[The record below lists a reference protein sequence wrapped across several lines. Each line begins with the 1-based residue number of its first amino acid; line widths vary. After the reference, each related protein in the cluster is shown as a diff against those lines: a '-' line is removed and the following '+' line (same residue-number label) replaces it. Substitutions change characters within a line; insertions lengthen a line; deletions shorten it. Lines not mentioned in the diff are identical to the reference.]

1 MQTGRHARLRRVAA
15 RSIGTSASRF
25 PSLFD
30 VGRELS
36 RATTHVDAREGVL
49 SDAGSTPA
57 ASTIYLLL
65 SAGVA
70 DLYIFRLHSR
80 GIARVDRPV
89 DLGRY
94 WNRSLALMN
103 RLLIFTSILCFSLGS
118 DAAAQERSAI
128 SENAPATTMFAQHGT
143 DRIWLSGQMN
153 VIFQTHAPFPAE
165 YSGDH
170 SLRPT
175 SERATSVL
183 MTLFTGIKVAQHT
196 EVLFDIESAGGR
208 GISDALGLAG
218 FTDLDVVRNP
228 ELGAA
233 PYVARVMLHETIAL
247 ASGRS
252 NAERSPLSLAKTVPT
267 RRLEIRVGKFGTVD
281 FFDLNAV
288 GSDSHL
294 QFMNWTVDNNG
305 AYDYAADTRGYTWGA
320 VVEYHDPQRVIRFG
334 EMLMPKVANGLALD
348 WNLSRARAE
357 NIEFEWHPEIG
368 DRSGIMRLLA
378 YVNHANMG
386 DYREAV
392 HRFVSGVD
400 PVPTIEN
407 TRQQGRI
414 KYGFGVNVEQPVTA
428 ALRAFA
434 RGGWNEPHFE
444 SFAYTEANDSAQ
456 FGVDYAGARW
466 KRPTDKIGGAFV
478 TNGLSDDHER
488 YLALGGLGFLLGDG
502 GLRPGREQIFEG
514 YYTTHL
520 WRGLFVSADA
530 QHVTNP
536 GYNRDRGPVLVA
548 SARLHVDF

>member
-1 MQTGRHARLRRVAA
+1 VRLPTISVVRRLATILLAA
-15 RSIGTSASRF
+15 WCM
-25 PSLFD
+25 
-30 VGRELS
+30 
-36 RATTHVDAREGVL
+36 
-49 SDAGSTPA
+49 
-57 ASTIYLLL
+57 TIP
-65 SAGVA
+65 
-70 DLYIFRLHSR
+70 
-80 GIARVDRPV
+80 RP
-89 DLGRY
+89 
-94 WNRSLALMN
+94 
-103 RLLIFTSILCFSLGS
+103 
-118 DAAAQERSAI
+118 AAAQP
-128 SENAPATTMFAQHGT
+128 SEPEPVTMFAHAS
-143 DRIWLSGQMN
+143 DPRWWISGQLN
-153 VIFQTHAPFPAE
+153 VIEQAHPTFTSPYSGPNSLQAPAE
-165 YSGDH
+165 RRVSRVLTLYTG
-170 SLRPT
+170 L
-175 SERATSVL
+175 SV
-183 MTLFTGIKVAQHT
+183 GQGW
-196 EVLFDIESAGGR
+196 EVFADFESAGGR
-208 GISDALGLAG
+208 GLSDALGLGG
-218 FTDLDVVRNP
+218 FTNLDVVRNP
-228 ELGAA
+228 SLGST
-233 PYVARVMLHETIAL
+233 PYLARLQVRKVIRLSSDDVQVSPTPFAL
-247 ASGRS
+247 ATRLP
-252 NAERSPLSLAKTVPT
+252 A
-267 RRLEIRVGKFGTVD
+267 RRLEIRAGKMSIVD

-502 GLRPGREQIFEG
+502 GLRPRREQIFEG